1 MSYCLTP
8 PPPPRSVIEEQNR
21 IQAIETENEELRDI
35 VLEVR
40 NFLFYG
46 ALAGE
51 YALRKES
58 IEKIYKLANLEF
70 EKRRGKDLSGRKSI
84 KPNIAEDKTIKNA
97 VLLIIALHIVQI
109 SICVYNLFRG

>member
-40 NFLFYG
+40 NFFILWGFG
-46 ALAGE
+46 RRICLEKGKH
-51 YALRKES
+51 RK
-58 IEKIYKLANLEF
+58 NLQA
-70 EKRRGKDLSGRKSI
+70 RKS
-84 KPNIAEDKTIKNA
+84 
-97 VLLIIALHIVQI
+97 
-109 SICVYNLFRG
+109 